1 MAYTDSTTHYQ
12 LPQYVA
18 TDRPTYLNDFNT
30 AMSAID
36 TAIYNAYQLADT
48 ANTTATQASGDAST
62 ALSTAQSASS
72 TASQAS
78 TDASTALSTAQT
90 ASTTATSANTQANTN
105 HNILASFF
113 QGFTGMDNWT
123 PSNS

>member
-36 TAIYNAYQLADT
+36 TAIYNAYQLADS
-48 ANTTATQASGDAST
+48 ANTTAT
-62 ALSTAQSASS
+62 
-72 TASQAS
+72 QAS
-78 TDASTALSTAQT
+78 TDASTALSTAQN
-90 ASTTATSANTQANTN
+90 ASTTATSANTQATTN

-123 PSNS
+123 PSNA